1 MREIIV
7 TEFISLDG
15 VVEAPGGQE
24 DFKHTNWTFDI
35 DVDETMYA
43 YKFEETLAAE
53 ALVLGRKTYEGF
65 AAAWPERE
73 GEFADAFNTMPKY
86 VVSTTLTDP
95 AWNNTHVLPSVDALE
110 ELKDAAGPNGGGQ
123 LLVQGSPT
131 LTRSLY
137 DAGLVDEWRL
147 MTWPV
152 ILGSGRRLFPDSADD
167 KQKLVLT
174 DCTTYSNGIQLR
186 IFRNA

>member
-15 VVEAPGGQE
+15 VVEAPGGE
-24 DFKHTNWTFDI
+24 EGFKHTGWTFDI
-35 DVDETMYA
+35 ETDQTMYDF
-43 YKFEETLAAE
+43 KLQETVAAGG
-53 ALVLGRKTYEGF
+53 LVLGRRTYDGF

-73 GEFADAFNTMPKY
+73 GDFADAFNTMPKY

-95 AWNNTHVLPSVDALE
+95 AWNNTHVLAGVEALA
-110 ELKDAAGPNGGGQ
+110 ELRQGEGGS

-131 LTRSLY
+131 LVHALY

-152 ILGSGRRLFPDSADD
+152 ILGSGRRLFPDSAAD
-167 KQKLVLT
+167 KTKLRLA
-174 DCTTYSNGIQLR
+174 DSTTYANGVQLNV
-186 IFRNA
+186 FRNA

>member
-1 MREIIV
+1 MPEIIV

-15 VVEAPGGQE
+15 VVEAPGGE
-24 DFKHTNWTFDI
+24 EGFKHTGWTFDI
-35 DVDETMYA
+35 ETDESMYD
-43 YKFEETLAAE
+43 YKFQETLASGG
-53 ALVLGRKTYEGF
+53 LVLGHRTYDGF

-73 GEFADAFNTMPKY
+73 GDFADAFNSLPKY

-95 AWNNTHVLPSVDALE
+95 AWNNTHVLGSLE
-110 ELKDAAGPNGGGQ
+110 ELAALKEGDGAP
-123 LLVQGSPT
+123 LVVHGSPT
-131 LTRSLY
+131 LVQGLY
-137 DAGLVDEWRL
+137 DAGLVDEWHL

-152 ILGSGRRLFPDSADD
+152 ILGSGKRLFPDTADD

-174 DCTTYSNGIQLR
+174 ECTTYANGIQLR

>member
-15 VVEAPGGQE
+15 VVEAPGGEE
-24 DFKHTNWTFDI
+24 DFKHTDWTFDI

-43 YKFEETLAAE
+43 YKFQETLDAGG
-53 ALVLGRKTYEGF
+53 LVLGRRTYEGF

-73 GEFADAFNTMPKY
+73 GEFADAFNTMPKH

-95 AWNNTHVLPSVDALE
+95 AWKNTQVLGSVGALA
-110 ELKDAAGPNGGGQ
+110 ELKQGEGGP

-131 LTRSLY
+131 LVQGLY

-174 DCTTYSNGIQLR
+174 DCTTYANGIQLR

>member
-15 VVEAPGGQE
+15 VVEAPGGEE

-35 DVDETMYA
+35 DVDETMYT
-43 YKFEETLAAE
+43 YKFEETLAAGG
-53 ALVLGRKTYEGF
+53 LVLGHTTYDGF

-73 GEFADAFNTMPKY
+73 GEFADAFNSLPKY

-95 AWNNTHVLPSVDALE
+95 TWNNTHVLGSLE
-110 ELKDAAGPNGGGQ
+110 ELAALKDGDGAP

-131 LTRSLY
+131 LVQGLY
-137 DAGLVDEWRL
+137 AAGLVDEWHL

-152 ILGSGRRLFPDSADD
+152 ILGSGKQLFPTDAED
-167 KQKLVLT
+167 KTKLRLT
-174 DCTTYSNGIQLR
+174 DSTTYANGIQLR
-186 IFRNA
+186 VFRNA